1 MLVGLHVKNLALI
14 EEAEVFFGPQLNIL
28 TGETGAGK
36 SILIGSV
43 NLALGAKADRDL
55 IRCGADYALVE
66 LTFQSDQPQVTA
78 KLEEM
83 DLPVQEDG
91 TILISRR
98 IQQSRSV
105 SRINGETVTAR
116 QIGEL
121 AELLIDIHGQ
131 HEHQSLLKKKRHQ
144 EILDAYAG
152 QAIKPLLE
160 KIAGV
165 YAEKKRL
172 EEQLR
177 EENLDESAR
186 KREAQLAEFEL
197 EEIKQAHIT
206 LGEDETLEEQYRKMV
221 NSKKIGESVFAAYSL
236 TGYRESDGAGSQIG
250 RAFREMKGAS
260 SYDNG
265 LSDLL
270 GQLLDIDSLLN
281 DFNRDLAEYIEDLEF
296 DESDFHAVESRLNE
310 LNHLKGKYGGSLQ
323 QVLVYAQ
330 ERQVLLEKLEDY
342 ENYMN
347 KLRREV
353 AKKQEELLQLCAQ
366 ASAIRR
372 EYADQL
378 SQTLCKALEDLNFL
392 SVQFQVSIQDKEP
405 GSTGADDIEFL
416 ISTNPGENLKPLVQ
430 VASGG
435 ELSRIML
442 AIKTV
447 LAGKDDIDTLIF
459 DEIDTG
465 ISGRTAWKVAEKLG
479 ILGSAHQVICITHLP
494 QIAAM
499 ADTHFVIEKA
509 AEDGGTVTEI
519 RELGDK
525 QSLEELARLL
535 GSDQATEAALTNA
548 REMKLQAQKGK

>member
-1 MLVGLHVKNLALI
+1 
-14 EEAEVFFGPQLNIL
+14 
-28 TGETGAGK
+28 
-36 SILIGSV
+36 
-43 NLALGAKADRDL
+43 
-55 IRCGADYALVE
+55 
-66 LTFQSDQPQVTA
+66 
-78 KLEEM
+78 
-83 DLPVQEDG
+83 
-91 TILISRR
+91 
-98 IQQSRSV
+98 
-105 SRINGETVTAR
+105 
-116 QIGEL
+116 
-121 AELLIDIHGQ
+121 
-131 HEHQSLLKKKRHQ
+131 
-144 EILDAYAG
+144 
-152 QAIKPLLE
+152 
-160 KIAGV
+160 
-165 YAEKKRL
+165 
-172 EEQLR
+172 
-177 EENLDESAR
+177 
-186 KREAQLAEFEL
+186 
-197 EEIKQAHIT
+197 
-206 LGEDETLEEQYRKMV
+206 
-221 NSKKIGESVFAAYSL
+221 
-236 TGYRESDGAGSQIG
+236 
-250 RAFREMKGAS
+250 MKGAS

-270 GQLLDIDSLLN
+270 SQLLDIDSLLN

-296 DESDFHAVESRLNE
+296 DESDFNAVETRLNE

-323 QVLVYAQ
+323 QVLLYAQ

-342 ENYMN
+342 ENYMD

-353 AKKQEELLQLCAQ
+353 SRKQEELLRLCAQ

-372 EYADQL
+372 EYAAGL

-416 ISTNPGENLKPLVQ
+416 ISTNPGEALKPLVQ

-509 AEDGGTVTEI
+509 SEDGGTVTEI